1 MSADD
6 RSVVVTG
13 LGATTP
19 LGGDVASTWSGMLA
33 GRSGVV
39 ALTED
44 WAKDLPSRIAGVAAV
59 DPAGAVGRVQA
70 RRMDRC
76 EQFALVAARE
86 AWADAGQPEVSPERL
101 GVSVTSG
108 IGGIGS
114 TLAAYDILKEK
125 GWQRISPFT
134 VPMLMPNGAAG
145 YVSIELGAQ
154 AGAHSTVSACASGA
168 EAIGYGIDMIKS
180 GRADIVVAG
189 GTEAAIMAL
198 NLGAFAVMR
207 ALSAR
212 NDEPERAS
220 RPFDK
225 GRDGFVLGEGAGML
239 VLESAEHAAAR
250 GANVYAVAAGVGYS
264 SDGYHIAHPHPEGA
278 GVILAMQRALANAGV
293 SADQIVHVN
302 AHATSTPE
310 GDVAEARAIM
320 TALGPAAERVVVTS
334 TKSMTGHL
342 LGGAGAVE
350 SVAAILALRDRTAPP
365 TINLEDPD
373 DGIKID
379 VATEARPL
387 PRGRPG
393 ADSGAQQRLRLRRPQ
408 RLGRLHH
415 ALTGPRVRAAGPENG
430 QCPVR
435 TTAGLRGFR
444 WSSPGQRS
452 PLPTVSF
459 AARKENSGDRC
470 GQQPRRP
477 GHARPGP
484 GRCPGG
490 GRGHPAARPDD
501 PAGGPVRHRNAGG
514 DHAGHRYRRDR
525 RRGPDR
531 RHRGGRLRVR
541 PARAGRRV
549 G

>member
-6 RSVVVTG
+6 KSVVVTG

-19 LGGDVASTWSGMLA
+19 LGGDVASTWAAMLA
-33 GRSGVV
+33 GRSGVQ
-39 ALTED
+39 ALTDD
-44 WAKDLPSRIAGVAAV
+44 WAKDLPARIAGTAAA
-59 DPAGAVGRVQA
+59 DPAEIIGRVQA

-86 AWADAGQPEVSPERL
+86 AWADAGRPEVSPERL

-145 YVSIELGAQ
+145 WISIELGAQ

-168 EAIGYGIDMIKS
+168 EAVGYGIEMIRS

-198 NLGAFAVMR
+198 NMAAFAVMR

-239 VLESAEHAAAR
+239 VLESAAHAAAR

-264 SDGYHIAHPHPEGA
+264 SDGYHIAHPHPEGV
-278 GVILAMQRALANAGV
+278 GIILAMQRALASAEV
-293 SADQIVHVN
+293 AADQIVHVN

-310 GDVAEARAIM
+310 GDVAEAQAIQK
-320 TALGPAAERVVVTS
+320 ALGPAAERVVVSS

-350 SVAAILALRDRTAPP
+350 SVAAILALHNRTAPP
-365 TINLEDPD
+365 TINLEDLD
-373 DGIKID
+373 DGVTVD
-379 VATEARPL
+379 VATEPRPL
-387 PRGRPG
+387 QVNGREPMAVLNNAFG
-393 ADSGAQQRLRLRRPQ
+393 FGGHNVS
-408 RLGRLHH
+408 
-415 ALTGPRVRAAGPENG
+415 V
-430 QCPVR
+430 VF
-435 TTAGLRGFR
+435 TA
-444 WSSPGQRS
+444 P
-452 PLPTVSF
+452 
-459 AARKENSGDRC
+459 
-470 GQQPRRP
+470 
-477 GHARPGP
+477 
-484 GRCPGG
+484 
-490 GRGHPAARPDD
+490 
-501 PAGGPVRHRNAGG
+501 
-514 DHAGHRYRRDR
+514 
-525 RRGPDR
+525 
-531 RHRGGRLRVR
+531 
-541 PARAGRRV
+541 
-549 G
+549 